1 MVPIPACYSGAT
13 LSEKGDLCEEAVL
26 LELRV
31 IREVWNN
38 ASAYING
45 GIVQYDVGRKMRRVE
60 GGDEPEIVWWRRK
73 LYRNGGPIHFT
84 RCLSTCSPSLSL
96 SLLINHFFCAGFALQ
111 VMVVDEMAATGRYAR
126 PL

>member
-45 GIVQYDVGRKMRRVE
+45 GIVQYDVG
-60 GGDEPEIVWWRRK
+60 WRRTGDR
-73 LYRNGGPIHFT
+73 LVAPQT
-84 RCLSTCSPSLSL
+84 LSERRADSLHQML
-96 SLLINHFFCAGFALQ
+96 INVFSLLVTVSSHQPLLLCWFCTASNGC
-111 VMVVDEMAATGRYAR
+111 R
-126 PL
+126 